1 MEPADHDPSFGRER
15 ATIASRS
22 VRGLAFLCNGAELVA
37 RPDGSLWWP
46 EERLLAVADLHL
58 EKGSWYGM
66 RTGQLLPPYDTR
78 ATLTR
83 LAQAIE
89 ETRPRIVLC
98 VGDSFHDGEAASRVD
113 AADAA
118 EIMRLV
124 GAAQDW
130 IWITGNHD
138 PAPPRQ
144 WGGQASVEL
153 AFGPLVFRHQ
163 ALALPLTDTGGE
175 VSGHY
180 HPVASLVVRG
190 RGLRRRCFLTDGTRL
205 ILPSYGAYTGG
216 LNARAQAVAAIFSG
230 AYDALAIGAATVHRL
245 PVNMLRRDVELMAA
259 K

>member
-1 MEPADHDPSFGRER
+1 MQPADPVTPFGRER
-15 ATIASRS
+15 ATGVSRS
-22 VRGLAFLCNGAELVA
+22 MAGLAFACNGVELVA

-78 ATLTR
+78 ATLAR

-89 ETRPRIVLC
+89 ATRPRIVLC
-98 VGDSFHDGEAASRVD
+98 VGDSFHDGGAASRID
-113 AADAA
+113 AADAR
-118 EIMRLV
+118 EITRLV

-144 WGGQASVEL
+144 WGGQSSVEL
-153 AFGPLVFRHQ
+153 ALGPLVFRHQ
-163 ALALPLTDTGGE
+163 ALSLPLTDTGGE

-230 AYDALAIGAATVHRL
+230 PYDALAIGSASVHRL
-245 PVNMLRRDVELMAA
+245 PVEALRRDLELIAA
-259 K
+259 T

>member
-1 MEPADHDPSFGRER
+1 MS
-15 ATIASRS
+15 
-22 VRGLAFLCNGAELVA
+22 GLAFTCNGVSLVA
-37 RPDGSLWWP
+37 RTDGALWWP

-78 ATLTR
+78 ATLAR

-98 VGDSFHDGEAASRVD
+98 VGDSFHDGEAAARVD

-144 WGGQASVEL
+144 WGGQASIEL

-190 RGLRRRCFLTDGTRL
+190 RGLRRRCFLTDGMRL
-205 ILPSYGAYTGG
+205 ILPSFGAYAGG
-216 LNARAQAVAAIFSG
+216 LNARDAAVAAIFG
-230 AYDALAIGAATVHRL
+230 GPYDALAIGASTVHRL
-245 PVNMLRRDVELMAA
+245 PVALLRREAELMAA

>member
-1 MEPADHDPSFGRER
+1 MESADHPEPSDRRPATPAAR
-15 ATIASRS
+15 AGG
-22 VRGLAFLCNGAELVA
+22 GLAFACNGVELVA
-37 RPDGSLWWP
+37 RPDGALWWP
-46 EERLLAVADLHL
+46 QERLLAVADLHL

-78 ATLTR
+78 ATLAR

-89 ETRPRIVLC
+89 ATRPRIVLC

-113 AADAA
+113 VVDAA
-118 EIMRLV
+118 EIKRLV
-124 GAAQDW
+124 GTARDW

-163 ALALPLTDTGGE
+163 ALALPLTDTSGE
-175 VSGHY
+175 ISGHY

-190 RGLRRRCFLTDGTRL
+190 RGLRRRCFLTDGARL

-216 LNARAQAVAAIFSG
+216 LNARDAALAAIFSG
-230 AYDALAIGAATVHRL
+230 PYDALAIGASSVHRL
-245 PVNMLRRDVELMAA
+245 PVEALRRDAELMPA

>member
-1 MEPADHDPSFGRER
+1 MDPADHLVPPGRQPATPVAR
-15 ATIASRS
+15 AAG
-22 VRGLAFLCNGAELVA
+22 GLAFTCNGVDLVA

-46 EERLLAVADLHL
+46 RERLLAVADLHL

-78 ATLTR
+78 ATLSR

-89 ETRPRIVLC
+89 QTQPSIVLC

-113 AADAA
+113 AADAG
-118 EIMRLV
+118 EIKRLI
-124 GAAQDW
+124 GAARDW

-153 AFGPLVFRHQ
+153 ALGSLVFRHQ
-163 ALALPLTDTGGE
+163 ALSLPLTDTAGE

-216 LNARAQAVAAIFSG
+216 LNARDDAVARIFDG
-230 AYDALAIGAATVHRL
+230 PYDALAIGTASVHRL
-245 PVNMLRRDVELMAA
+245 PVEALRRDAELMAA

>member
-1 MEPADHDPSFGRER
+1 M
-15 ATIASRS
+15 
-22 VRGLAFLCNGAELVA
+22 RGLEFLCNGVPLIA
-37 RPDGSLWWP
+37 RCDGALWWP

-58 EKGSWYGM
+58 EKGTWYGM

-78 ATLTR
+78 ATLAR

-89 ETRPRIVLC
+89 EARPRIVLC
-98 VGDSFHDGEAASRVD
+98 VGDSFHDGEAAQRVD

-144 WGGQASVEL
+144 WGGQASIEL

-163 ALALPLTDTGGE
+163 ALTLPLTDTGGE

-190 RGLRRRCFLTDGTRL
+190 RGLRRRCFLTVGTRL

-216 LNARAQAVAAIFSG
+216 LNARDEAVAGVFGG
-230 AYDALAIGAATVHRL
+230 AYDALAIGASSVHRL
-245 PVNMLRRDVELMAA
+245 PVRALRQDVEPIAA

>member
-1 MEPADHDPSFGRER
+1 MEPTDPLAPLDRDS
-15 ATIASRS
+15 ATRS
-22 VRGLAFLCNGAELVA
+22 VAGLAFTCNGVALVA

-46 EERLLAVADLHL
+46 QERLLAVADLHL

-78 ATLTR
+78 ATLAR

-89 ETRPRIVLC
+89 ATRPRVVLC

-113 AADAA
+113 AVDAA
-118 EIMRLV
+118 EIKRLI
-124 GAAQDW
+124 GTARDW

-153 AFGPLVFRHQ
+153 AFGSLVFRHQ
-163 ALALPLTDTGGE
+163 ALALPLTDTAGE

-216 LNARAQAVAAIFSG
+216 LNARDDALTAIFG
-230 AYDALAIGAATVHRL
+230 GPYDALAIGAASVHRL
-245 PVNMLRRDVELMAA
+245 PVEALRRDAELMAA

>member
-1 MEPADHDPSFGRER
+1 MN
-15 ATIASRS
+15 
-22 VRGLAFLCNGAELVA
+22 GLVFTCNGADLVA

-83 LAQAIE
+83 LAQAIA
-89 ETRPRIVLC
+89 ETQPRIVLC
-98 VGDSFHDGEAASRVD
+98 VGDSFHDGEAPQRVD
-113 AADAA
+113 PVDAA

-124 GAAQDW
+124 GAARDW

-163 ALALPLTDTGGE
+163 ALALPLTDSGGE

-216 LNARAQAVAAIFSG
+216 LNARADAVAAIFG
-230 AYDALAIGAATVHRL
+230 GPYDALAIGAASVHRL
-245 PVNMLRRDVELMAA
+245 PVYALRRDLEPMAA
-259 K
+259 R

>member
-1 MEPADHDPSFGRER
+1 M
-15 ATIASRS
+15 
-22 VRGLAFLCNGAELVA
+22 RGLEFPCNGVSLLA
-37 RPDGSLWWP
+37 RPDGALWWP

-66 RTGQLLPPYDTR
+66 RTGQFLPPYDTR
-78 ATLTR
+78 ATLAR
-83 LAQAIE
+83 LALAIE

-113 AADAA
+113 PVDAG

-163 ALALPLTDTGGE
+163 ALSLPLTDTGGE

-216 LNARAQAVAAIFSG
+216 LNARDQAVAAIFG
-230 AYDALAIGAATVHRL
+230 GPYDALAIGSATVHRL
-245 PVNMLRRDVELMAA
+245 PVGMLRRDVELVAA

>member
-1 MEPADHDPSFGRER
+1 MQPADRFEPLSRER
-15 ATIASRS
+15 ATPATRS
-22 VRGLAFLCNGAELVA
+22 AGGLAFPCNGVELMA
-37 RPDGSLWWP
+37 RPDGALWWP
-46 EERLLAVADLHL
+46 QERLLAVADLHL
-58 EKGSWYGM
+58 EKGSWYGT

-78 ATLTR
+78 ATLAR
-83 LAQAIE
+83 LARAIE
-89 ETRPRIVLC
+89 QTRPRIVLC

-113 AADAA
+113 AVDAV
-118 EIMRLV
+118 EIVRLT
-124 GAAQDW
+124 GTARDW

-153 AFGPLVFRHQ
+153 ALGSLVFRHQ
-163 ALALPLTDTGGE
+163 AMALPLTDTSGE

-216 LNARAQAVAAIFSG
+216 LNARDAAVASIFSG
-230 AYDALAIGAATVHRL
+230 PYDALAIGSASVHRL
-245 PVNMLRRDVELMAA
+245 PVEALRRDAELMAA

>member
-1 MEPADHDPSFGRER
+1 MEPADRLEQFSRER
-15 ATIASRS
+15 AAGASRS
-22 VRGLAFLCNGAELVA
+22 VSGLTFVCNGVELVA
-37 RPDGSLWWP
+37 RPDGALWWP

-78 ATLTR
+78 ATLAR

-89 ETRPRIVLC
+89 ETKPGIVLC
-98 VGDSFHDGEAASRVD
+98 VGDSFHDGEAAARVD
-113 AADAA
+113 AADAR
-118 EIMRLV
+118 EIARLV
-124 GAAQDW
+124 GAARDW

-144 WGGQASVEL
+144 WGGQASIEL
-153 AFGPLVFRHQ
+153 AVGQLVFRHQ
-163 ALALPLTDTGGE
+163 ALAMPLTDTGGE

-190 RGLRRRCFLTDGTRL
+190 RGLRRRCFLTDGVRL

-216 LNARAQAVAAIFSG
+216 LNARDQAVAAIFG
-230 AYDALAIGAATVHRL
+230 GPYDALAIGAASVHRL
-245 PVNMLRRDVELMAA
+245 PVEALRRDAELMAA